1 MARPR
6 AFDLDIATDA
16 ALHLFW
22 QKGYGGTSLAD
33 LTEAMGINRPSFY
46 AAFGSKEALFHRV
59 IERYIEGPGAN
70 ISAALQE
77 KSAREVVASMLAG
90 YADAP
95 GDPLRPKGCLLVQGA
110 LACSAEEQGIRDE
123 LAACR
128 AAGERA
134 LRDRLKRAK
143 AEGDLANDENPA
155 DLARYVWTVCQ
166 GMAVQAAGGATRA
179 ELRRVADQ
187 VMKSFPDRSRST
199 RRS

>member
-6 AFDLDIATDA
+6 AFDLDTATDA

-33 LTEAMGINRPSFY
+33 LTAAMGINRPSFY

-59 IERYIEGPGAN
+59 VERYIEGPGAN
-70 ISAALQE
+70 VAAALRE
-77 KSAREVVASMLAG
+77 KSAREVVASLLAA

-95 GDPLRPKGCLLVQGA
+95 ADSTREKGCFLVQGA
-110 LACSAEEQGIRDE
+110 LACSAEDHAIRDK

-143 AEGDLANDENPA
+143 GEGDLPSDENPA
-155 DLARYVWTVCQ
+155 DLARYVWTMCQ

-179 ELRRVADQ
+179 DLRRVAEH
-187 VMKSFPDRSRST
+187 VMKSFPT
-199 RRS
+199 KK